1 MHPVGVNIMQMI
13 CSQAAFCYCEMGL
26 QLKQATEV
34 HRVLSNINWVPTIL
48 MAVLGVTAFLLPKDK
63 SKREKGKQ
71 KIDADDAKKTN

>member
-1 MHPVGVNIMQMI
+1 
-13 CSQAAFCYCEMGL
+13 MGL

>member
-1 MHPVGVNIMQMI
+1 
-13 CSQAAFCYCEMGL
+13 MGL

-71 KIDADDAKKTN
+71 KIDADDAKKTNWPKGFKSTDLFYSH